1 MALNK
6 EERKKLDETHD
17 TVIILKTV
25 LLGKESDN
33 GAVGDI
39 KRNTRNINKLYA
51 ALVGISLVIGG
62 GTGLAQW
69 LG

>member
-25 LLGKESDN
+25 LLGKEGDN